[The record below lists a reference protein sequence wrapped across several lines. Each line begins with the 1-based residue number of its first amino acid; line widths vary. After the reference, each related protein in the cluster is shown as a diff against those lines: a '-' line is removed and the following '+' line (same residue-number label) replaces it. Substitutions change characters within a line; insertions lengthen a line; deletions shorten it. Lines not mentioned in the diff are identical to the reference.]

1 MGSGS
6 DFTPFYQH
14 LGVVS
19 VNLAFGLT
27 YASYGTYHSTMDSLH
42 YMETQGDPHYAS
54 HASMAKW
61 WCLLAMR
68 LANDAVIPFDFSSY
82 ALVMHDGLQQLQQR
96 LADADRSVELAQLYA
111 AIDKFG
117 VNADAFQAAALEL
130 QTATDPSVLSS
141 WNDKAIQLE
150 RQLLSS
156 DGLPHRPW
164 YKHVIFGPGFYEGY
178 AGAAFP
184 GITDCLAFYDDSA
197 TIQAHVDE
205 LGGDPRAPGL
215 PGHLEKKSL
224 TSSRNATW
232 RQSLQDKNSGTV
244 NGTHGWAVYNDSFFQ
259 VVAVSSALM
268 CLAIYDSASI
278 DIPLKAIE
286 GFNFNISRLS
296 AYWGKNRRQRPGRE
310 TEEIFESKHHPC
322 GTQQDLDTALQSTV
336 HGEAVRVLHT
346 DCEITT
352 LLGYPMWV
360 SDKPASYYTLD
371 FRELDVTKDRD
382 LMTLVPSN
390 RKANV
395 SCVFGSLSTSKG
407 FVPMPT
413 PSFLFARS

>member
-1 MGSGS
+1 MDNHVGAIWDVIGTIEGSEQPDKRVVLGNHRDAWVCGAVDPSSGSATLMEIARGLGELLQTGWKPRRSIVLGSWDGEEYALLGSTEWVEDNAKLLTEEAVAYLNVDLLVGPLVSASAAPSIAKFVQDSASLLPANPFHGNGSSDIASSLLDQWATQMTEARAARGGLPAPGDAADRTLAPEHLINFMGSGS

-14 LGVVS
+14 LGVIS

-61 WCLLAMR
+61 WGLLAMR

-205 LGGDPRAPGL
+205 VTRIV
-215 PGHLEKKSL
+215 
-224 TSSRNATW
+224 
-232 RQSLQDKNSGTV
+232 NSAAEYFV
-244 NGTHGWAVYNDSFFQ
+244 
-259 VVAVSSALM
+259 
-268 CLAIYDSASI
+268 
-278 DIPLKAIE
+278 
-286 GFNFNISRLS
+286 
-296 AYWGKNRRQRPGRE
+296 
-310 TEEIFESKHHPC
+310 
-322 GTQQDLDTALQSTV
+322 
-336 HGEAVRVLHT
+336 
-346 DCEITT
+346 
-352 LLGYPMWV
+352 
-360 SDKPASYYTLD
+360 
-371 FRELDVTKDRD
+371 
-382 LMTLVPSN
+382 
-390 RKANV
+390 
-395 SCVFGSLSTSKG
+395 STS
-407 FVPMPT
+407 
-413 PSFLFARS
+413 L